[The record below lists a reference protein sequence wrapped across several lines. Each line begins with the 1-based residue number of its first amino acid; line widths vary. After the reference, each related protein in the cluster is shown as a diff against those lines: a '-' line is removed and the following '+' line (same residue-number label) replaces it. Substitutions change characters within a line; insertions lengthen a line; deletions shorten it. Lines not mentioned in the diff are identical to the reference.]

1 MIVEEEKANKRMCPM
16 EMTGNQNY
24 NCQGSK
30 CMAWRWANENV
41 AVGNPLHVQP
51 RWETRVSTTH
61 GYCGLAGRP

>member
-30 CMAWRWANENV
+30 CMAWRWIDEHTAIDYSLPCENV
-41 AVGNPLHVQP
+41 Q
-51 RWETRVSTTH
+51 STTH

>member
-24 NCQGSK
+24 KCQGSK
-30 CMAWRWANENV
+30 CMAWRWIDEHTAIDYSLPCEN
-41 AVGNPLHVQP
+41 GLH
-51 RWETRVSTTH
+51 STTH